1 MYIATLFDA
10 IVQWCAKSKK
20 IQSGYNHKNDLKKFL
35 NNDFER
41 AF

>member
-20 IQSGYNHKNDLKKFL
+20 IHGGYNHKNNPKKF
-35 NNDFER
+35 FEQ
-41 AF
+41 